1 MDTRELSGV
10 GASKGLGGKGKPDPH
25 SLKRVTSKTVF
36 LVFTCLMGCGSALAA
51 SYRTRVI
58 YGKDERVEAAYYPNQ
73 KVKSLSRSVAGKVEK
88 DLLVKEGSEY
98 KLPSQTLQNVM
109 GVCANERFSS
119 QTSFVECSGFLV
131 APDLLLT
138 AGHCVQT
145 QTDCEQSKWVFD
157 YVLGTK
163 SVNEAKVF
171 SCKEIVSQS
180 VGYNNDYAVLRL
192 DRPVL
197 DREPLKLRKNGE
209 LDQKTKLIVVG
220 HPSGLPLKISDNGT
234 VRDVLSDHDFFV
246 AEIDTFGGNSGSP
259 VLNQETLE
267 VEGILVRGDRD
278 YSWNPEQSCAF
289 VNICD
294 AGNCRGEDVQK
305 ITKIKGIPL

>member
-25 SLKRVTSKTVF
+25 SLKRVTCKTVF

-51 SYRTRVI
+51 SYRSRVI

-73 KVKSLSRSVAGKVEK
+73 KVKELSRSVAGRVEK
-88 DLLVKEGSEY
+88 DLLVKEGNVF

-109 GVCANERFSS
+109 GVCATERFST

-131 APDLLLT
+131 APDLLVT

-145 QTDCEQSKWVFD
+145 QTDCEQGKWVFD

-163 SVNEAKVF
+163 SLSEKNVY
-171 SCKEIVSQS
+171 SCKEIVSQDLS
-180 VGYNNDYAVLRL
+180 FLNDFALIRL
-192 DRPVL
+192 DRSVT
-197 DREPLKLRKNGE
+197 DRKPLAVRKHGEVDLRS
-209 LDQKTKLIVVG
+209 KLIVMG
-220 HPSGLPLKISDNGT
+220 HPSGLPLKIDDNGS
-234 VRDVLSDHDFFV
+234 VREIPSEQNYFV
-246 AEIDTFGGNSGSP
+246 AELDAFGGNSGSP
-259 VLNQETLE
+259 VVNQDTLE

-278 YSWNPEQSCAF
+278 YSWSPEHSCAV
-289 VNICD
+289 VNVCET
-294 AGNCRGEDVQK
+294 GSCRGEDVQK

>member
-25 SLKRVTSKTVF
+25 SLKRVTSKTVL

-51 SYRTRVI
+51 SYRSRVI

-73 KVKSLSRSVAGKVEK
+73 KVKELSRSVAGRVEK
-88 DLLVKEGSEY
+88 DLLVKEGNIF

-109 GVCANERFSS
+109 GVCATERFST

-131 APDLLLT
+131 ASDLLVT

-145 QTDCEQSKWVFD
+145 QTDCEQGKWVFD
-157 YVLGTK
+157 YVLGSK
-163 SVNEAKVF
+163 SLSEKNVY
-171 SCKEIVSQS
+171 SCKEIVSQDLS
-180 VGYNNDYAVLRL
+180 FLNDFALIRL
-192 DRPVL
+192 DRSVI
-197 DREPLKLRKNGE
+197 DRKPLAVRKRGE
-209 LDQKTKLIVVG
+209 VDPRSKLIVMG
-220 HPSGLPLKISDNGT
+220 HPSGLPLKIDDNGS
-234 VRDVLSDHDFFV
+234 VREISSEQNYFV
-246 AEIDTFGGNSGSP
+246 AELDAFGGNSGSP
-259 VLNQETLE
+259 VLNQDTLE

-278 YSWNPEQSCAF
+278 YSWSPEHSCA
-289 VNICD
+289 VANVCET
-294 AGNCRGEDVQK
+294 GTCRGEDVQK